1 MYDEKG
7 IITSGVS
14 SEGTTTACCSSWS
27 RKDGPVER

>member
-14 SEGTTTACCSSWS
+14 SEGTTTYVY
-27 RKDGPVER
+27 GVL